1 MADDQ
6 RDRPER
12 LPSECYCT
20 EQVRIS
26 TAEGHDNALLR
37 AALNERLRRGWK
49 LVSMIR
55 APSGD
60 GVELTWDT
68 SGC

>member
-1 MADDQ
+1 MPNDQ
-6 RDRPER
+6 RN
-12 LPSECYCT
+12 LSE
-20 EQVRIS
+20 QP
-26 TAEGHDNALLR
+26 TAETYITTYVEMSLEEGADNELLR
-37 AALNERLRRGWK
+37 AALNEKLRRGWK

-68 SGC
+68 SGR